1 MRVKYL
7 FFICAFVST
16 FHFWAQVQ
24 LRGLSFWNEPTL
36 DIYQIENQ
44 LSQQKKWLQQVTP
57 DSMGIFNAQLELK
70 QITTLQICGSNKC
83 ALLYTQPKGRYLI
96 ELPEVAQQ
104 TFYNQDQQEI
114 ELLFYQLDTT
124 DINYRIL
131 GFEAWMDN
139 YIADIYQLK
148 DIRSNEFI
156 VKVLAFKAETAMVY
170 GQETNSFLRDYIKYS
185 VGLTID
191 NFSVIGGPSKDDKY
205 NFYLQTDSVDYQQ
218 PKLIEYAQFFYEN
231 YDSQVDQKV
240 RNAVEIALQTS
251 SLDALLRALQQ
262 DPYIYNASWAEFVA
276 LELIL
281 EYEQT
286 NRLQKDLAL
295 DLLLTLS
302 KIAQQQSLREA
313 ASYFWLEKS
322 KLSNGQTWSKT
333 YVEKQLG
340 LRLEPKQYIY
350 LHHYIPGNQKCIAE
364 MAALKRLAERY
375 KNKVQIITFVQ
386 SEATWSTAD
395 KKAFEGA
402 NWQRLNLP
410 KTATL
415 WQQLGWKNAPAYILL
430 DSQLKVLYLDALGP
444 LPNARTQTIDL
455 ILSQLVQD

>member
-1 MRVKYL
+1 MRVKHL
-7 FFICAFVST
+7 FFICTVLSAFT
-16 FHFWAQVQ
+16 FGAQVQ

-44 LSQQKKWLQQVTP
+44 LSQQKKWLQRVTP
-57 DSMGIFNAQLELK
+57 DSMGIFNAQLDLQ

-96 ELPEVAQQ
+96 ELPEVEQQ
-104 TFYNQDQQEI
+104 TFYNQDQQAI
-114 ELLFYQLDTT
+114 ELLFYQLDTN

-156 VKVLAFKAETAMVY
+156 LKVLAFKAETAMVY
-170 GQETNSFLRDYIKYS
+170 GNESNTFLRDYIKYS
-185 VGLTID
+185 IGLTID

-240 RNAVEIALQTS
+240 RTALEIAMQTS
-251 SLDALLRALQQ
+251 SLDALLKALQQ
-262 DPYIYNASWAEFVA
+262 DPFIYNVSWAEFVA

-281 EYEQT
+281 ECEQT

-295 DLLLTLS
+295 ELLLSLS
-302 KIAQQQSLREA
+302 KNAQQQGLRAA
-313 ASYFWLEKS
+313 ASYFWTVKS
-322 KLSNGQTWSKT
+322 KLGNGQTWSKS
-333 YVEKQLG
+333 YAEKQLG
-340 LRLEPKQYIY
+340 LRLEPQQYIY

-375 KNKVQIITFVQ
+375 KNKLQIITFFP
-386 SEATWSTAD
+386 SEATWTTAD

-402 NWQRLNLP
+402 NWQRLDLP
-410 KTATL
+410 KTDVL
-415 WQQLGWKNAPAYILL
+415 WQQLGWVSAPAYILL
-430 DSQLKVLYLDALGP
+430 DAQLKVLYLDALGP

-455 ILSQLVQD
+455 ILSQLFQD